1 LIKPGNIEEQ
11 KIKLF
16 MGIKKQNVVPV
27 SEREEATIQPR
38 NKSGTRTKLPN
49 FSRYIVS
56 VSNDFRED
64 LEAFLVNWEV
74 P

>member
-1 LIKPGNIEEQ
+1 MIKPGNIEEQ

-27 SEREEATIQPR
+27 SEREEATIQPQ
-38 NKSGTRTKLPN
+38 NKSGTRTQLPN

-56 VSNDFRED
+56 VSNDFLED